1 LARKPGTAL
10 VSVEALERAMLPAVR
25 ESAVAQMAAEPA
37 YATQNIIRVKN
48 QRFLLGEQEL
58 KAPVRVVV
66 LGTSFYQA
74 YYDQAYD
81 PENRVP
87 PVCFALAD
95 TQDALRH
102 HDTSPKPQF
111 DGPCVSCPQNQSGSG
126 ENGGFTRA
134 CSGRR
139 RLALLLLDD
148 KGEDPAIGSIEISA
162 SGLRPFSMYVKGLAG
177 VQGAPLYLAVT
188 ELDIVITKKD
198 TWYVGAQFG
207 GLITRSRPDWV
218 TPPKGVKLG
227 SDGWLEQTIVGKKVR
242 EVREGKMLLTP
253 PSLQAP
259 AKPGKKKKGKPV
271 TGAARV
277 SVKDARAARRGKAAA

>member
-1 LARKPGTAL
+1 MAKKPGTAI
-10 VSVEALERAMLPAVR
+10 VSVEALEAALLPAVK
-25 ESAVAQMAAEPA
+25 ESALAQMAAEPA

-48 QRFLLGEQEL
+48 QRFLLGEEEL
-58 KAPVRVVV
+58 KTPIRAVI

-81 PENRVP
+81 PDNRVP

-95 TQDALRH
+95 TQEALHH

-111 DGPCVSCPQNQSGSG
+111 DGPCLGCPQNQSGSG
-126 ENGGFTRA
+126 EAGGFTRA
-134 CSGRR
+134 CAGRR

-148 KGEDPAIGSIEISA
+148 KGEDPAIGSIELSA
-162 SGLRPFSMYVKGLAG
+162 TALRPFSMYVKGLAG

-188 ELDIVITKKD
+188 ELAIVITKKE
-198 TWYVGAQFG
+198 TWYVGAAFG

-218 TPPKGVKLG
+218 TPPRGVKMG
-227 SDGWLEQTIVGKKVR
+227 SEGWLDSTIIGRKVR

-259 AKPGKKKKGKPV
+259 EKNAKKKKGKPV

-277 SVKDARAARRGKAAA
+277 SVKDAKAARRAKRG